1 MRKRWE
7 NQVCCTEYTTSIAS
21 GVIRK
26 LIARALPDELEFP
39 AEMQLS
45 HPFFPDEESS
55 PCAPAAAVRALHTT
69 LWPNIP
75 GLGLDKPWA

>member
-55 PCAPAAAVRALHTT
+55 PCAPVSRGESCSSQSPTHYLVA
-69 LWPNIP
+69 
-75 GLGLDKPWA
+75 